1 MEPMTPSQKISM
13 LIVDDIPETRE
24 NLRKLLYFESD
35 IEIVGIAS
43 NGREAIDTARK
54 LQPNIVLM
62 DINMPDMDGITAS
75 EQISRAAPMC
85 AIIMMSV
92 QSEADYLRRSML
104 AGAMDFL
111 TKPFTSEE
119 LVSSIRRVY
128 EMGASRRAVAPPA
141 LDRDAGSPGGTGTS
155 ARRPESGGKILL
167 IYSPKG
173 GTGCSSVAVNLAIA
187 LHQATS
193 KKVALVDI
201 SLQFGDTGVL
211 LNLQTNR
218 TLADATAKA
227 DALDAE
233 MLSALMSPHPSGIQT
248 LVAPPAPETSETI
261 TSDDIKTILTLARK
275 SFAYVLVDTWSFLD
289 DIVLNA
295 MDIADR
301 ILIVMAPEIPSIKS
315 TKQFLEVTEALKYP
329 PQQID
334 IILNQTLLRDGIHG
348 DQIAKSMHHAIQV
361 ELEFEPRG
369 LRQST
374 NQGLPLI
381 VSEPNHPFVLG
392 IRSLAEHLVSAL
404 EPLSVREI
412 IRDIAPPPEK
422 ARGCA
427 RFFGRMK
434 R

>member
-1 MEPMTPSQKISM
+1 MQPSTEKITL

-24 NLRKLLYFESD
+24 NLRKLLYFEKD

-43 NGREAIDTARK
+43 NGREAVDLARK

-111 TKPFTSEE
+111 TKPFSSEE

-128 EMGASRRAVAPPA
+128 EMGATRRATAPPPVEA
-141 LDRDAGSPGGTGTS
+141 GTG
-155 ARRPESGGKILL
+155 RPAGAPTPTRQRETGGKILL

-173 GTGCSSVAVNLAIA
+173 GTGCSSVAANLAIA

-193 KKVALVDI
+193 KKVALIDI
-201 SLQFGDTGVL
+201 SLQFGDLGVL
-211 LNLQTNR
+211 LNLQANR
-218 TLADATAKA
+218 TLADATAKV
-227 DALDAE
+227 DFLDSE
-233 MLSALMSPHPSGIQT
+233 MLSALMSPHASGIQT
-248 LVAPPAPETSETI
+248 LVAPPAPEVAETI
-261 TSDDIKTILTLARK
+261 STDDIKTILTLARK
-275 SFAYVLVDTWSFLD
+275 SFDYVIVDTWSFLD

-295 MDIADR
+295 MEIADR
-301 ILIVMAPEIPSIKS
+301 ILIVLVPEIPSIKS
-315 TKQFLEVTEALKYP
+315 TKQFLEVAEALKFP
-329 PQQID
+329 SEQID
-334 IILNQTLLRDGIHG
+334 LILNKALPRDSIRGE
-348 DQIAKSMHHAIQV
+348 QIAKSMHHTLQV

-381 VSEPNHPFVLG
+381 VSEPSHPFVLG
-392 IRSLAEHLVSAL
+392 IQSLVTHLVSAL
-404 EPLSVREI
+404 QPHLAQEVREE
-412 IRDIAPPPEK
+412 AEPPPEK
-422 ARGCA
+422 AKRRTGL
-427 RFFGRMK
+427 FGRMK

>member
-1 MEPMTPSQKISM
+1 MLDPGTQKISL

-24 NLRKLLYFESD
+24 NLRKLLYFEND

-43 NGREAIDTARK
+43 NGREAVEAARK

-62 DINMPDMDGITAS
+62 DINMPDMDGIAAS

-119 LVSSIRRVY
+119 LVSSIHRVY
-128 EMGASRRAVAPPA
+128 EMGASRRAAAPPPTE
-141 LDRDAGSPGGTGTS
+141 AGMGKPTGTQ
-155 ARRPESGGKILL
+155 APGRRPESGGKILL
-167 IYSPKG
+167 VYSPKG
-173 GTGCSSVAVNLAIA
+173 GTGCSSVATNLAIA
-187 LHQATS
+187 LQQATS

-201 SLQFGDTGVL
+201 SLQFGDVGVL
-211 LNLQTNR
+211 LNLQTTR
-218 TLADATAKA
+218 TLADATAKV
-227 DALDAE
+227 DVLDAE
-233 MLSALMSPHPSGIQT
+233 MLSALMSPHPSGVQALI
-248 LVAPPAPETSETI
+248 APPSPEMAETI
-261 TSDDIKTILTLARK
+261 DADDIKAILTLARK
-275 SFAYVLVDTWSFLD
+275 TFDYILVDTWSFLD
-289 DIVLNA
+289 DIVLNT

-301 ILIVMAPEIPSIKS
+301 ILIVMVPEIPSIKS
-315 TKQFLEVTEALKYP
+315 TKLFLEVADALKFP

-334 IILNQTLLRDGIHG
+334 LILNKALARDNIRGE
-348 DQIAKSMHHAIQV
+348 QIAKSMHHAVQV

-369 LRQST
+369 MRQAT

-392 IRSLAEHLVSAL
+392 IQSLTEHLVSVL
-404 EPLSVREI
+404 EPQAGKAAVEEAEP
-412 IRDIAPPPEK
+412 APDK
-422 ARGCA
+422 SKKRGGL
-427 RFFGRMK
+427 FGRMK

>member
-1 MEPMTPSQKISM
+1 MLDPGTQKISL
-13 LIVDDIPETRE
+13 LIVDDIPETRD

-128 EMGASRRAVAPPA
+128 EMGASRRASAPPTPEA
-141 LDRDAGSPGGTGTS
+141 GTG
-155 ARRPESGGKILL
+155 RPAGAPVPGRQPETGGKILL

-193 KKVALVDI
+193 KKVGLVDA
-201 SLQFGDTGVL
+201 SMQFGDLGVL

-218 TLADATAKA
+218 TLADATAKV
-227 DALDAE
+227 DALDPE
-233 MLSALMSPHPSGIQT
+233 VLSALMAPHPAGIQA
-248 LVAPPAPETSETI
+248 LVAPPAPEVAETI
-261 TSDDIKTILTLARK
+261 TTDDIKAILTLARK
-275 SFAYVLVDTWSFLD
+275 CFDFILVDTWSFLD
-289 DIVLNA
+289 DIVLNT

-301 ILIVMAPEIPSIKS
+301 ILIIMVPEIPSIKS
-315 TKQFLEVTEALKYP
+315 TKQFLEVADALKFP
-329 PQQID
+329 PEQID
-334 IILNQTLLRDGIHG
+334 LILNKALVRDSIRGE
-348 DQIAKSMHHAIQV
+348 QIAKSMHHAVQV

-369 LRQST
+369 MRQST

-392 IRSLAEHLVSAL
+392 IQSLTEHLVSVLAPRL
-404 EPLSVREI
+404 VKETIEEAEP
-412 IRDIAPPPEK
+412 APEK
-422 ARGCA
+422 AKRRSGL
-427 RFFGRMK
+427 FGRMK